1 LLRRQLDRA
10 APDPVRLR
18 RALVTIDEGTDRL
31 ARLIGDLLDLSR
43 LRLGQFA
50 LRHQPLDL
58 AALIDTIAARVR
70 DQLADCHQLHVGPLP
85 RPCLITGDADRL
97 DQVLTNLLDN
107 AAKYSPAG
115 GAITITM
122 ASEDNG
128 VCVRVRDDGIGLP
141 ASALETI
148 FEPFNRAPNALDSQL
163 PGLGLG
169 LAICRDILT
178 RHGGRLWAESPG
190 EGQGATFLLWL
201 PIAVESGKDT
211 SA

>member
-1 LLRRQLDRA
+1 
-10 APDPVRLR
+10 
-18 RALVTIDEGTDRL
+18 IDEGADRL
-31 ARLIGDLLDLSR
+31 TRLIGDLLDLSR

-58 AALIDTIAARVR
+58 AELIDTIAARVR
-70 DQLADCHQLHVGPLP
+70 DQLADGHQLQIGPLS
-85 RPCLITGDADRL
+85 RPCLIIGDADRL

-115 GAITITM
+115 GVIGITM
-122 ASEDNG
+122 DGESDG
-128 VCVRVRDDGIGLP
+128 VCVRVRDEGIGLP
-141 ASALETI
+141 AAALETI

-169 LAICRDILT
+169 LAICRDIVT
-178 RHGGRLWAESPG
+178 RHGGRLWAESAG
-190 EGQGATFLLWL
+190 EGRGATFLLWL
-201 PIAVESGKDT
+201 PLAAGSGAPA